1 MTEIVSNGDIPYGKF
16 FSVEETHEGHLKVSG
31 LILYIILLF
40 LLIGCGSKSV
50 YFWRIYSI
58 RR

>member
-31 LILYIILLF
+31 
-40 LLIGCGSKSV
+40 
-50 YFWRIYSI
+50 
-58 RR
+58 